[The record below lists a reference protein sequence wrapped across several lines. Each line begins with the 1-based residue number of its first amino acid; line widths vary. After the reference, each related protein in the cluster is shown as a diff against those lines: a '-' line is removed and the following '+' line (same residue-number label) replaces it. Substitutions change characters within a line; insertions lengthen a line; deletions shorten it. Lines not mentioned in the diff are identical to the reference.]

1 MNENILKA
9 LIQLFALVIDIDN
22 SGMLP
27 EKERK
32 FVESFLGNLLNK
44 DLIQKYLSLFDDF
57 LKLYA
62 DNIADISAKKKRKLV
77 MLDAMKVMAICEQI
91 NQELEQKQKTFVLL
105 KLLEF
110 ISLGEKIS
118 ERELDFVLSVATAF
132 NIDETEYQNCR
143 NFVFDTIETL
153 PEKQHILYINADKSN
168 PTDGTLHKYLG
179 NITGSIVFLHIKSTN
194 TFAFRYFGNQDIYL
208 NGQNITPKQVYTFET
223 GSSLRSATITT
234 LYYTDVVK
242 VFMNLPEEISTS
254 LIARDIEFRF
264 RNSENGV
271 RLRDLAI
278 DSGQLVGIMG
288 ASGSGKSTLL
298 NILNGNIKPQTGQV
312 FINGYDLYD
321 ENHEGKSS
329 IIGYVPQDDILFEEL
344 TVYQNL
350 HFNAQLCLNNYAE
363 EKRKELVEKTLF
375 DLDLYEIKDLRVG
388 SLLNKYIS
396 GGQRKRLNIALEL
409 IREPSVLFVDEPTSG
424 LSSVDS
430 EMVMNLLK
438 EQTQKGKIV
447 IVNIHQP
454 SSDIFKMFD
463 RMLFLDKG
471 GYLIYSGNPIDA
483 IKYFKSKSNYINA
496 EEEQCF
502 ECGNV
507 NPEQLLQI
515 IESRIVNEYGK
526 LTRTR
531 KISPKEWFD
540 SFHETQEKNAGSIDR
555 KQSPHQIFQR
565 PPKKFKQF
573 QIFLNRDLLTKIA
586 NRQYLLISLLE
597 APILAV
603 LLGYFTKYI
612 SGKVGSPDAY
622 IFMEN
627 TNLPAFIFMAVVVA
641 LFFGLSISAEEI
653 IKDRKHLKRESFL
666 GLSRNSYLHSKI
678 SLMFLISAIQ
688 MITFVLISN
697 YILEIRG
704 MTFHYWLI
712 LFSASC
718 FANMLGLNISSAL
731 NSVITIY
738 ILIPFIL
745 VPELLFSG
753 IIVHYDKLHKSITTP
768 VYVPVIGDLMTSRW
782 AFEALMVHQFKSNE
796 FQQHFF
802 DIEKDISTASYYK
815 DYLIVELQNRITFCD
830 KNLGNVQY
838 EKEIMENLRLLNYE
852 IDKLTRETGVPFAG
866 LAKLNRKTVSVELL
880 QETNEYLMHL
890 NEVFR
895 KNRIDASKRND
906 EKYYE
911 LVRSLGGKEAFI
923 EFKQKYFNRAISDLV
938 TNRDGIK
945 KIIQVEDKLIQ
956 LKDPIYKNPD
966 SNYGRAHFYASYK
979 QLGSLEIYT
988 YWFNLFFIWITTLF
1002 LYAALRW
1009 NLLRKLLN
1017 SYNL

>member
-22 SGMLP
+22 SGKLP
-27 EKERK
+27 TKERR
-32 FVESFLGNLLNK
+32 FVETFLSNLLNK
-44 DLIQKYLSLFDDF
+44 DQIQKYLSLFDDF
-57 LKLYA
+57 IKLYA
-62 DNIADISAKKKRKLV
+62 DNIADISATKKRKRV

-118 ERELDFVLSVATAF
+118 EKELDFVLSVATAF

-143 NFVFDTIETL
+143 SFVFDTIETL
-153 PEKQHILYINADKSN
+153 PEKQHILVINSDKSN
-168 PTDGTLHKYLG
+168 PKDGTLHKYLG
-179 NITGSIVFLHIKSTN
+179 NITGSIIFLHIQSTH
-194 TFAFRYFGNQDIYL
+194 TFAFRYVGNQDIYL

-223 GSSLRSATITT
+223 GSSLRSAAIHT

-242 VFMNLPEEISTS
+242 VFMNIPEEINTS

-264 RNSENGV
+264 KNSENGV
-271 RLRDLAI
+271 RLRDLTI

-298 NILNGNIKPQTGQV
+298 NLLNGNIKPQRGQV

-321 ENHEGKSS
+321 ENNIGKSS

-350 HFNAQLCLNNYAE
+350 HFNTQLSLNNYSE
-363 EKRKELVEKTLF
+363 EKRKELVEKMLI
-375 DLDLYEIKDLRVG
+375 DLDLFEIKDLLVG

-471 GYLIYSGNPIDA
+471 GYLIYSGHPIDA

-502 ECGNV
+502 QCGNV

-531 KISPKEWFD
+531 KISPKEWYD
-540 SFHETQEKNAGSIDR
+540 SYNNTQGKIAGSIER
-555 KQSPHQIFQR
+555 KQNRNQHLKRTPS
-565 PPKKFKQF
+565 KFKQF
-573 QIFLNRDLLTKIA
+573 LIFLNRDLLTKIA
-586 NRQYLLISLLE
+586 NRQYLLISLFE
-597 APILAV
+597 APVLAV

-612 SGKVGSPDAY
+612 NGKEGNPDAY

-641 LFFGLSISAEEI
+641 LFLGLSISAEEI

-678 SLMFLISAIQ
+678 SLLFLISAIQ
-688 MITFVLISN
+688 MITFVLIGN
-697 YILEIRG
+697 FILEIKG

-712 LFSASC
+712 LFSTSF

-768 VYVPVIGDLMTSRW
+768 VYVPVIGDVMTSRW
-782 AFEALMVHQFKSNE
+782 AFEALMVHQFESNE
-796 FQQHFF
+796 FQKHFF
-802 DIEKDISTASYYK
+802 NMDKEISTANYYK
-815 DYLIVELQNRITFCD
+815 DYLIVELQNRITFCES
-830 KNLGNVQY
+830 NLGNVTY
-838 EKEIMENLRLLNYE
+838 EQEITENLRLINNE
-852 IDKLTRETGVPFAG
+852 IGKLTRKTGVPFAD
-866 LAKLNRKTVSVELL
+866 LARLNMKTVSVELL
-880 QETNEYLMHL
+880 QESNEYLKQL
-890 NEVFR
+890 NEVFLKIR
-895 KNRIDASKRND
+895 LNASQRND

-911 LVRSLGGKEAFI
+911 LVRSLGGEDEFT
-923 EFKQKYFNRAISDLV
+923 EFKQKYFNRTISDLV

-945 KIIQVEDKLIQ
+945 KIVQVGDELIQ
-956 LKDPIYKNPD
+956 LKDPIYKDPD

-979 QLGSLEIYT
+979 RLGSLELDT
-988 YWFNLFFIWITTLF
+988 YWFNLFFIWLTTLF
-1002 LYAALRW
+1002 LYGTLKW
-1009 NLLRKLLN
+1009 DLLRKLLN
-1017 SYNL
+1017 RN